1 MNDSLHRV
9 IREKFPAV
17 ETKLNEPLSLHTSF
31 KIGGPASLVLFPGT
45 TEELSGLYKLLLK
58 ERERPIIL
66 GNGSNVLAP
75 QKGLDRVVIIT
86 TRICGIK
93 ISGSFLTADCGAT
106 LSRAGVLAAS
116 EGLSGLECLYGI
128 PGTVGGALVMNA
140 GAYGGEMKDV
150 VLRSEFLNKDGELCS
165 YTGAEHGFGYRTSAF
180 KAEDLILSTCLELT
194 ESEPSLIRDKMNSLM
209 EKRKNSQPLDMPS
222 AGSAFKRPQSG
233 YAAELIE
240 RAGLKG
246 FKIGGAEVSTKHA
259 GFIINRGG
267 ASSDDVLKLIE
278 HIQKTV
284 LNQFGIELTPEV
296 KILS

>member
-75 QKGLDRVVIIT
+75 QKGLDRVIIIT

-180 KAEDLILSTCLELT
+180 K
-194 ESEPSLIRDKMNSLM
+194 
-209 EKRKNSQPLDMPS
+209 
-222 AGSAFKRPQSG
+222 RPQGG